1 MPCKKTDLISAINS
15 FGAARASGD
24 NTLLA
29 FSVNLVQSLIDTLD
43 FEGEIEVT
51 TGEVEDKSKTKKQ
64 VKE

>member
-29 FSVNLVQSLIDTLD
+29 FSVNLVQSLIDTLE
-43 FEGEIEVT
+43 FAGETEITNTQVKDQNET
-51 TGEVEDKSKTKKQ
+51 KEEVE
-64 VKE
+64 

>member
-29 FSVNLVQSLIDTLD
+29 FSMNLVQSLLDTLE
-43 FEGEIEVT
+43 FEGEGEIGSTEVKGQSENKAE
-51 TGEVEDKSKTKKQ
+51 GE
-64 VKE
+64 

>member
-51 TGEVEDKSKTKKQ
+51 TAEVEDKSKTKKQ

>member
-29 FSVNLVQSLIDTLD
+29 FSVNLVQSLLDTIE
-43 FEGEIEVT
+43 FEGESENLASQVVDT
-51 TGEVEDKSKTKKQ
+51 DKTNEVEQ
-64 VKE
+64 

>member
-15 FGAARASGD
+15 FGAAKASGD

-29 FSVNLVQSLIDTLD
+29 FSVNLVQSLIDTLE

-51 TGEVEDKSKTKKQ
+51 TAEVEDKSKTKKQ

>member
-51 TGEVEDKSKTKKQ
+51 TAEVEDTSKTKKQ